1 MSRPADPRVAFIEA
15 AIWHGGLEPAE
26 AILAAHAE
34 IAGSDIHTAAILG
47 DDALVRR
54 FLAEDPSNVSA
65 KSPPHGGDALNYLC
79 LSKYLRLDPART
91 PAFLRSATALLDAG
105 ADPNTGFWTTGQFPE
120 RETALYGAAG
130 VAHHPEMTRLLL
142 ERGADPNDD
151 EAATSVSVN
160 VTFFDAAGGVVS
172 SESEELSVIL
182 PGATNAV
189 GDGVSETPG
198 ATRMEVQ
205 VLPGD
210 WETLSDTGSF
220 SVEGVRTVPQQ
231 YLGVKTTAL
240 VKSTFAKDLESMKA
254 TAIYYAADGAITAG
268 PFTYVDFVPANGS
281 VGIELS
287 TFSRPAAFDR
297 TDVFIEITSLTM
309 LEAED

>member
-1 MSRPADPRVAFIEA
+1 MGTPKAARACTVRARSANHSVMRSKILFALTVLIFGVAACGESVDKTSKA
-15 AIWHGGLEPAE
+15 AESDTKSEVVKESDSPTSTSSK
-26 AILAAHAE
+26 AAHKALE
-34 IAGSDIHTAAILG
+34 I
-47 DDALVRR
+47 
-54 FLAEDPSNVSA
+54 VSKGFA
-65 KSPPHGGDALNYLC
+65 YVSGE
-79 LSKYLRLDPART
+79 
-91 PAFLRSATALLDAG
+91 
-105 ADPNTGFWTTGQFPE
+105 ADKFG
-120 RETALYGAAG
+120 YG
-130 VAHHPEMTRLLL
+130 VVIRN
-142 ERGADPNDD
+142 PNDD

-268 PFTYVDFVPANGS
+268 TFTYVDFVPANGS